1 MGGHTIEGVHQGITG
16 DGRAS
21 TAGGSSEEMMLAN
34 LVTAH
39 QVLDRFVSRKV
50 NGVRRAYQIDISW

>member
-21 TAGGSSEEMMLAN
+21 TASGSSEKMMLAN

-50 NGVRRAYQIDISW
+50 NGVRRA

>member
-1 MGGHTIEGVHQGITG
+1 MGGHTVKGIHEGITG

-21 TAGGSSEEMMLAN
+21 TASSSSEEMMLAN

-39 QVLDRFVSRKV
+39 QVLDSLVSRKV
-50 NGVRRAYQIDISW
+50 NSVRGT